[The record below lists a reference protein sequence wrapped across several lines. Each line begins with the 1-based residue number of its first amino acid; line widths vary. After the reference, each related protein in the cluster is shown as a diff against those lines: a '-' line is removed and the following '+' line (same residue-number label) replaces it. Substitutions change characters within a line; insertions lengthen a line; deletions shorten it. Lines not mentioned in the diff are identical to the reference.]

1 MKLTSAILYVDCE
14 EIFKYDEANDY
25 CCPSCSSS
33 SCIPL
38 NNFVHSVEVNTVVK
52 VDTEVKLEEKKALA
66 NREGAL
72 PEGDEQAFLD
82 LTRHLMRCNREDN
95 S

>member
-1 MKLTSAILYVDCE
+1 MKLTSAILCLNCDEV
-14 EIFKYDEANDY
+14 FKFDQANDY

-38 NNFVHSVEVNTVVK
+38 NSFVHSVEEDTVVK

-82 LTRHLMRCNREDN
+82 LARHLMRG
-95 S
+95 